1 MSKAIGIV
9 VKGYAELDGSRFLPA
24 LELVV
29 PGGKWTCL
37 LGHSGVGKTTLLRL
51 LAGLEIAADFRG
63 TVSATDG
70 GPVASRIAYMAQED
84 LLFPWSSVLNN
95 IQLGPR
101 LRLQKLDRGRAGRL
115 LERIGLAGHGAKL
128 PHALS
133 GGQRQR
139 VALARTLMEDRPLI
153 LLDEPFSALDA
164 RTRSEMQDLAAE
176 LLRKKTV
183 LQVTHDP
190 LEAARLGQKILV
202 MNSAGLAEVKAPPG
216 KVPREVDDP
225 ETLATQGA
233 LHRMLLEDR

>member
-1 MSKAIGIV
+1 MSEAIGIV
-9 VKGYAELDGSRFLPA
+9 LEGHAELDGVRFLPA
-24 LELVV
+24 LKLSV
-29 PGGKWTCL
+29 PAAKWTCL

-51 LAGLEIAADFRG
+51 LAGLDIAADFTG
-63 TVSATDG
+63 SIAASDG
-70 GPVASRIAYMAQED
+70 GPVASRVAYMAQED

-101 LRLQKLDRGRAGRL
+101 LRRQRTDRGRARRL
-115 LERIGLAGHGAKL
+115 LERIGLSEHGAKL

-164 RTRSEMQDLAAE
+164 RTRAEMQNLAAE
-176 LLRKKTV
+176 LLREKTV

-190 LEAARLGQKILV
+190 LEAARLGQQILV
-202 MNSAGLAEVKAPPG
+202 MNSAGLAAVTAPPG